1 MSIEFFGEDEDFYNP
16 YGSDEDE
23 DEGGKTRGIESKSKP
38 KAEPRKQPLFL
49 NGPVTARRTEELN
62 KERRTGKT
70 SKLIWPPAHGV

>member
-38 KAEPRKQPLFL
+38 KATGGLFSCCM
-49 NGPVTARRTEELN
+49 GKKKSTPASVEEE
-62 KERRTGKT
+62 KEEYDEEEEEEEEEE
-70 SKLIWPPAHGV
+70 